1 MNMSKKIAL
10 VTICCGSIGA
20 GLSATVGFYY
30 LAGVFLAFMI
40 VLLWLISLTDS
51 PRFASKTL
59 VRAGMKLFITWPQNY
74 RYYILIF
81 KAMFN
86 AGAVGM
92 IIFVDLEWWQTVSFM
107 VLWAG
112 GTMLTALAF
121 SGHYL
126 VGRGA
131 YPPGS
136 TKAQNVNGGKS

>member
-20 GLSATVGFYY
+20 GLSATIGFYY
-30 LAGVFLAFMI
+30 LAGVFLALMI

-59 VRAGMKLFITWPQNY
+59 ERAGMKLFITWPQNY

-86 AGAVGM
+86 AGFQPMAK
-92 IIFVDLEWWQTVSFM
+92 LSTSASF
-107 VLWAG
+107 AP
-112 GTMLTALAF
+112 TAFRQF
-121 SGHYL
+121 STARCGKYL
-126 VGRGA
+126 SNLLRLKRSSSI
-131 YPPGS
+131 P
-136 TKAQNVNGGKS
+136 